1 MAEENGE
8 VDRDL
13 PPIGGHRLLNE
24 LGSCWSTIA
33 VEKRQNLKYSEIT
46 NVIVLVLLLF
56 FFLKF
61 FLKLI
66 QCNSGTL

>member
-13 PPIGGHRLLNE
+13 PPIDGHRLLNE

-33 VEKRQNLKYSEIT
+33 LEKQQSLDRSDMT
-46 NVIVLVLLLF
+46 NVIVLVSLLVF
-56 FFLKF
+56 
-61 FLKLI
+61 
-66 QCNSGTL
+66 